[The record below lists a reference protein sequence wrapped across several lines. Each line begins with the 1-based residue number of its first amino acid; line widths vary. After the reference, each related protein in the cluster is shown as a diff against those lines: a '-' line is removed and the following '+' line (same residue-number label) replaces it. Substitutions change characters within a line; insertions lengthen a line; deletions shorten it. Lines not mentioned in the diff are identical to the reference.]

1 MTYNIRKA
9 TALVTAGW
17 VACAAMMTIGG
28 AANAQSV
35 LDSAFWPSG
44 QGQIKEINPATKRHQ
59 IDQDFMIMIGHSF
72 EYYFAKHIAWY
83 CRRTANQPKD

>member
-17 VACAAMMTIGG
+17 VACAAMMMIGG

-44 QGQIKEINPATKRHQ
+44 HQ
-59 IDQDFMIMIGHSF
+59 
-72 EYYFAKHIAWY
+72 AKA
-83 CRRTANQPKD
+83 R